1 MWRSELDLD
10 SQLKDA
16 LGELKSAMSAEIAV
30 KVDRRIDDME
40 QEIAAMKVAGL
51 TGRQDATAG
60 PMGPAGGPGELLTKE
75 HSFSSTVADR
85 FGGRELRTARLGAML
100 SSLVT
105 GEQDHLRDVEKAAMS
120 EGVNSAGGYV
130 VPDILA
136 GEVIDQARARAR
148 VVEAGARV
156 LPMDSDV
163 VFIPKLASDPV
174 AQWKAENAAVAD
186 SPPTFERVTLQSKT
200 AAVLCTMSR
209 ELFEDATP
217 VGFAAI
223 ENALTTSV
231 AQAVDYAALRGT
243 GTGSEPC
250 GILHTAGINTLAFG
264 GANGATPTD
273 YDFLLDAI
281 GNVWDANGEPTAA
294 IYSSRTATTLAKLKT
309 GLAGDKTQ
317 LTAPREVQAI
327 SRLVSNQVPNTLTV
341 GTSSNCSEAYVG
353 DFRQLVIGVRPTL
366 RVRFETST
374 DLGLG
379 SLQVV
384 MVAWI
389 RADVALMQP
398 SHFTVVSGIR
408 G

>member
-1 MWRSELDLD
+1 LDLD

-16 LGELKSAMSAEIAV
+16 LGELKSAMSAEIDV
-30 KVDRRIDDME
+30 KVAQTTLGLE
-40 QEIAAMKVAGL
+40 QELASMKVAGL
-51 TGRQDATAG
+51 FGRQDATAG

-75 HSFSSTVADR
+75 HSFASTVADR
-85 FGGRELRTARLGAML
+85 FGGRELRAARLGAML

-105 GEQDHLRDVEKAAMS
+105 GEQDHLRDIEKAAMS

-243 GTGSEPC
+243 GTGSEPR

-317 LTAPREVQAI
+317 LTPPHEVQAI